1 MQSGLVGS
9 AAQAD
14 QHSHSIAV
22 HVAAA
27 VHLTHMLGMTDR
39 ITQMPDAATIERLAD
54 KAIRQLPK
62 MLREYLPDVVIRV
75 EEFADSE
82 TCNRWG

>member
-1 MQSGLVGS
+1 
-9 AAQAD
+9 
-14 QHSHSIAV
+14 
-22 HVAAA
+22 
-27 VHLTHMLGMTDR
+27 MTDR

-75 EEFADSE
+75 EELADSE